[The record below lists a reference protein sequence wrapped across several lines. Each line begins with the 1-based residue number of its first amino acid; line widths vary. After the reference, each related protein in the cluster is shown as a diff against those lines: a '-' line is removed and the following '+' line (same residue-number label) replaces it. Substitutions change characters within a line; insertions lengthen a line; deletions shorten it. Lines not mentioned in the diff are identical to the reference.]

1 MGAEML
7 GWFDP
12 TTGGRRFEPGLEP
25 TLATPT
31 HWRSLRLFLLY
42 RILLSLA
49 LIFFFYSATGPD
61 FLGRHA
67 PGLFGLTAT
76 LYGGLTLISALFW
89 YWGSPDSEHQAYLF
103 LFTDIVAFTLMM
115 HASGG
120 IESGLGMLI
129 AISITGGALIMGG
142 RSALLFAAIA
152 ALAVIA
158 EQIYAG
164 LSGVFDAR
172 FPQAGFLG
180 AVFFATALLT
190 WVLSSRLRATE
201 NLAHERQQKL
211 GSMARL
217 NEYIIQHMQTGVLA
231 VDIDNRIILMNDPA
245 WYLLGMPEA
254 RVDNPL
260 KAASP
265 ELDSL
270 LTSWRSS
277 HQCDCRPFRIHPNG
291 AEIKP
296 HITPMGRGALGDVLL
311 FLEDNSKIQREAQQM
326 KLASLGRLTA
336 SIAHEIRNPL
346 GAISHA
352 SQLFDESPDLSP
364 ADKRLTDI
372 IKANSLRVNKV
383 VENVLKLS
391 RRKPGRSTNILL
403 ADWVDRLINELI
415 KTHGFDA
422 SMLYS
427 QIEPL
432 DTSVDADAEQLRQIV
447 TNLCNNA
454 KQHAAQQT
462 GVLIQVVGGRV
473 AEFNYPILD
482 IIDNGPGIPPK
493 VAKQIFEPFYTTR
506 NDGTGL
512 GLYIAKE
519 LAEAN
524 QIRLEY
530 IPGPTG
536 GSCFRLHFY
545 RPTSEIT
552 LA

>member
-1 MGAEML
+1 ML
-7 GWFDP
+7 GRFGPISYNRRADP
-12 TTGGRRFEPGLEP
+12 DLQRSDDD
-25 TLATPT
+25 AN
-31 HWRSLRLFLLY
+31 WRSLRLFLLY
-42 RILLSLA
+42 RIILSVA
-49 LIFFFYSATGPD
+49 LVFFFYSATGPD

-67 PGLFGLTAT
+67 PNLFGFTAT
-76 LYGGLTLISALFW
+76 LYFGLTLVSAIFW
-89 YWGSPDSEHQAYLF
+89 VWGSPKSEQQVYLI
-103 LFTDIVAFTLMM
+103 LLVDIVAITLLM

-120 IESGLGMLI
+120 VDSGLGMLI

-142 RSALLFAAIA
+142 RSALLFAALA
-152 ALAVIA
+152 AIAVIT
-158 EQIYAG
+158 EQIYVS
-164 LSGVFDAR
+164 LSGEFPSH

-190 WVLSSRLRATE
+190 LVLSGRVRASE
-201 NLAHERQQKL
+201 KLAMERKRKL

-231 VDIDNRIILMNDPA
+231 VDIDNRIILINDPA

-254 RVDNPL
+254 HTSNYL

-265 ELDSL
+265 ELDNML
-270 LTSWRSS
+270 ATWRITQ
-277 HQCDCRPFRIHPNG
+277 QCDYQPFRTHPQG
-291 AEIKP
+291 PEVKP
-296 HITPMGRGALGDVLL
+296 HIMPMGRGRLGDVLV
-311 FLEDNSKIQREAQQM
+311 FLEDNSQVQREAQQM

-352 SQLFDESPDLSP
+352 SQLFDESPDLNP
-364 ADKRLTDI
+364 ADRRLTEI
-372 IKANSLRVNKV
+372 IKTNSVRVNKV
-383 VENVLKLS
+383 VENVLQLS
-391 RRKPGRSTNILL
+391 RRKPGKPKTLLL
-403 ADWVDRLINELI
+403 AEWLDSLVDELI
-415 KTHGFDA
+415 KTHGFDS
-422 SMLYS
+422 SMIHI
-427 QIEPL
+427 QIEPA
-432 DTSVDADAEQLRQIV
+432 DTQITADPEQLRQIV

-454 KQHAAQQT
+454 KEHATKQPN
-462 GVLIQVVGGRV
+462 LHISLVGGKV
-473 AEFNYPILD
+473 AEFSYPVVD
-482 IIDNGPGIPPK
+482 IIDNGPGIAPD

-519 LAEAN
+519 LGEAN

-536 GSCFRLHFY
+536 GSCFRLHFI
-545 RPTSEIT
+545 RATIETT